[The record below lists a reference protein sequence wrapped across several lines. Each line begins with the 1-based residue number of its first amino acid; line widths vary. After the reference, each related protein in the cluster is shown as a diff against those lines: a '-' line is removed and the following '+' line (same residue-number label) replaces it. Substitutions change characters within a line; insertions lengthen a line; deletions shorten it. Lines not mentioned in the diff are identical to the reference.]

1 MYVNP
6 ALPICLALPFL
17 QGVHMSALYTQTY
30 LKGWRKENSEE
41 ALINTKRSE
50 VEINNVYGKLKVKGG
65 TSWKNLCAFP
75 QNPVPL
81 NQP

>member
-1 MYVNP
+1 MSVNP

-17 QGVHMSALYTQTY
+17 QGVRMSALYKQTY

-50 VEINNVYGKLKVKGG
+50 VEINNVYGKLKVKEAQAGKISVLFQR
-65 TSWKNLCAFP
+65 TLSL
-75 QNPVPL
+75 
-81 NQP
+81 